1 MTKQREL
8 ILEIINNS
16 DKHLTAEEIFML
28 AKKKMP
34 GMAMATVYNN
44 LNYLCNAKIIRR
56 LNINGGVVNY
66 DKSIKWHEH
75 SVCVSCGK
83 ITDFYIDGLANMIKE
98 QLKTDVIDYE
108 LTARVLCE
116 ECRKLKTEE
125 D

>member
-66 DKSIKWHEH
+66 DKSIKWHL
-75 SVCVSCGK
+75 S
-83 ITDFYIDGLANMIKE
+83 IRLYA
-98 QLKTDVIDYE
+98 
-108 LTARVLCE
+108 
-116 ECRKLKTEE
+116 
-125 D
+125 